1 MEYTELVELGYRVEA
16 IVVLN
21 LLSREAIK
29 AGEEQHTLL
38 YPLPRRI
45 YFVKLILPTLIIV
58 LVKNTVD

>member
-29 AGEEQHTLL
+29 AGEEVTYLAL
-38 YPLPRRI
+38 SS
-45 YFVKLILPTLIIV
+45 T
-58 LVKNTVD
+58 